1 MNPYLLGGVMADVVT
16 QGFIAGV
23 DVSEALVAV
32 CERRY
37 QPLVR
42 AGRLEL
48 SSAPVESLPYPSGC
62 FSKACTANS
71 LFYWSDALQALREKH
86 WVLEEGGRLV
96 VCATRRRSIENKRFA
111 AHGIG
116 LYEDEEVC
124 EMTEQVG
131 FPRVEMSRASDR
143 HREFMCI
150 VGGK

>member
-1 MNPYLLGGVMADVVT
+1 
-16 QGFIAGV
+16 
-23 DVSEALVAV
+23 
-32 CERRY
+32 
-37 QPLVR
+37 
-42 AGRLEL
+42 
-48 SSAPVESLPYPSGC
+48 
-62 FSKACTANS
+62 
-71 LFYWSDALQALREKH
+71 
-86 WVLEEGGRLV
+86 VLEEGGRLV

>member
-1 MNPYLLGGVMADVVT
+1 VLGANLGTIYSARLGPTQGYVAALRHMNPYLLGGVMADVVT

-71 LFYWSDALQALREKH
+71 LFYWSDALQALRENH
-86 WVLEEGGRLV
+86 
-96 VCATRRRSIENKRFA
+96 
-111 AHGIG
+111 
-116 LYEDEEVC
+116 
-124 EMTEQVG
+124 
-131 FPRVEMSRASDR
+131 
-143 HREFMCI
+143 
-150 VGGK
+150 